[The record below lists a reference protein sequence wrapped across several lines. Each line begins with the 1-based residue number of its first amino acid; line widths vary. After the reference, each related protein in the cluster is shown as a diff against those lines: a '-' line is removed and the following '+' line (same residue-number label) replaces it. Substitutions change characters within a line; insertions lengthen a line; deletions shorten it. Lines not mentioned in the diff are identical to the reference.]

1 MESHNLPPLS
11 ALTGKRVLVIACAFF
26 SSLTLSETSFSFFNR
41 SKMKVEELFEEYSS
55 AGFETEEF
63 EVLESDNSG
72 GKD

>member
-1 MESHNLPPLS
+1 
-11 ALTGKRVLVIACAFF
+11 VIACAFF